1 MTSKILKKALSLML
15 CLVLAVALAVPCFA
29 QGNTQVVA
37 TYTEDFG
44 NGITA
49 VTTITQTVTRSSL
62 TRTKASNYYASG
74 QYIGQASLAA
84 SFYYDGS
91 TARAT
96 GASGTGS
103 GANGWSYGG
112 QSTGTSGNRAYL
124 NATLSNGSRSVPV
137 SLSLTC
143 SPSGSIS

>member
-1 MTSKILKKALSLML
+1 MTGKILKKALSFML
-15 CLVLAVALAVPCFA
+15 CLTLAVALAAPCFA
-29 QGNTQVVA
+29 QGNERVIA
-37 TYTEDFG
+37 SYSEDLG

-49 VTTITQTVTRSSL
+49 VTTITQTVTRSTTS
-62 TRTKASNYYASG
+62 TTKATNYYSGG
-74 QYIGQASLAA
+74 QYIGQAALYG

-91 TARAT
+91 IARAT
-96 GASGTGS
+96 GASGAGS

-124 NATLSNGSRSVPV
+124 NATISSGSHSVPV

-143 SPSGSIS
+143 SPSGNIS

>member
-1 MTSKILKKALSLML
+1 MTNKILKKTISLFL
-15 CLVLAVALAVPCFA
+15 CLLMTAMLALPCFA
-29 QGNTQVVA
+29 QGNERVIA
-37 TYTEDFG
+37 TYTEDLG

-49 VTTITQTVTRSSL
+49 VTTITQTVTRSTTS
-62 TRTKASNYYASG
+62 TTKAVNYYSG
-74 QYIGQASLAA
+74 GQHIGQAALYG

-96 GASGTGS
+96 EAIGTGS
-103 GANGWSYGG
+103 GSNGWSYGG

-143 SPSGSIS
+143 SPNGSIS